1 MATSWASS
9 VEQPTPAPTIVVT
22 DSRWQIV
29 HLPAS
34 LQLPNPVDAGKVP
47 VIDGSTQLMRT
58 QVGCAL
64 TFEVDDHVVLALQV
78 AAASS
83 TGSFEIEQLAVTL
96 DGQAVAVEEVQ
107 VEHGGRV
114 HLIRCGAGQLA
125 VDYHAI
131 VRRALPADQP
141 PTLAERLFAVR
152 PSRYCPSDL
161 LEAFAEAELNMPA
174 DLADRGRMVG
184 DWVSGRL
191 RYELGSSGPFDT
203 AVDTLLAGRG
213 VCRDFAHLTVALCRT
228 VGVPARLASVY
239 APGVFPMD
247 FHAVAEVATPDRWEV
262 VDATRL
268 APRQSLVRIATGR
281 DAGDTAFSTTLD
293 GSAELITAGVT
304 AFVHGD
310 LPIDDITSAVT
321 LP

>member
-1 MATSWASS
+1 
-9 VEQPTPAPTIVVT
+9 
-22 DSRWQIV
+22 
-29 HLPAS
+29 
-34 LQLPNPVDAGKVP
+34 
-47 VIDGSTQLMRT
+47 MRT

-83 TGSFEIEQLAVTL
+83 TSSFEIEQLAVTL
-96 DGQAVAVEEVQ
+96 DGRPIAVEEVL

-114 HLIRCGAGQLA
+114 HLITCGAGQLA
-125 VDYHAI
+125 VDYEAI
-131 VRRALPADQP
+131 VQRASPADQP

-161 LEAFAEAELNMPA
+161 LESFAEAELTTPE

-184 DWVSGRL
+184 DWVAGRL

-293 GSAELITAGVT
+293 GSAELITATVT

>member
-1 MATSWASS
+1 
-9 VEQPTPAPTIVVT
+9 
-22 DSRWQIV
+22 
-29 HLPAS
+29 
-34 LQLPNPVDAGKVP
+34 
-47 VIDGSTQLMRT
+47 MRT
-58 QVGCAL
+58 RVGCAL
-64 TFEVDDHVVLALQV
+64 TFEVEDHVVLALQV
-78 AAASS
+78 AAAS
-83 TGSFEIEQLAVTL
+83 TAGSFEIEQLAVTL
-96 DGQAVAVEEVQ
+96 DGQTIAVEEVE

-114 HLIRCGAGQLA
+114 HLISCDSGQLNI
-125 VDYHAI
+125 DYHAI
-131 VRRALPADQP
+131 VQRALPADQP

-161 LEAFAEAELNMPA
+161 LEAFAEAELNMPE
-174 DLADRGRMVG
+174 DLADRGRIVG

-268 APRQSLVRIATGR
+268 APRQSLVRIGTGR

-293 GSAELITAGVT
+293 GSAELVAASVT

-310 LPIDDITSAVT
+310 LPIDDITTGVT

>member
-1 MATSWASS
+1 MLRL
-9 VEQPTPAPTIVVT
+9 VFT
-22 DSRWQIV
+22 DSHSQIGLGLRD
-29 HLPAS
+29 LPGCR
-34 LQLPNPVDAGKVP
+34 LPNSPDAGKVLA
-47 VIDGSTQLMRT
+47 IDAPTQLIRSE
-58 QVGCAL
+58 VGCAL
-64 TFEVDDHVVLALQV
+64 TFGIDDHVVLALQV
-78 AAASS
+78 AAASTS
-83 TGSFEIEQLAVTL
+83 GVFEVEHMAVQL
-96 DGQAVAVEEVQ
+96 DGQTVTVEEVQ
-107 VEHGGRV
+107 VDHGGRV
-114 HLIRCGAGQLA
+114 HLVTCGPGLLS
-125 VDYHAI
+125 VEYHA
-131 VRRALPADQP
+131 VVQRTAPVALA
-141 PTLAERLFAVR
+141 PTLADRLFAVR

-161 LEAFAEAELNMPA
+161 LEAFADAELAMPP
-174 DLADRGRMVG
+174 DPADRGRMVG
-184 DWVSGRL
+184 DWVFGRL

-247 FHAVAEVATPDRWEV
+247 FHAVAEVATVDRWEL

-293 GSAELITAGVT
+293 GSAELVT
-304 AFVHGD
+304 STVMAFVHGD
-310 LPIDDITSAVT
+310 LPIDDSVSPVT